1 MLFRFNTSIS
11 SLYKPKGVMQTKL
24 LTFLKANLGKPKI

>member
-1 MLFRFNTSIS
+1 MLDRFNTSIS
-11 SLYKPKGVMQTKL
+11 SLHKPKGVMQTKS